1 MEVVIVVLSVLWWK
15 WTRNQYLATKHAYLI
30 TLSCCGLNDLLLC
43 NTYDEVISYWLL
55 LNLLN
60 FTSLIHSLEDTRG
73 CHLWYGI
80 FIRSI
85 ARGRGLSTLEIS
97 LSWLKYVPSSYT
109 DLYEV
114 IGLWPWWI
122 WYEEI
127 YRTDHH
133 GRYWSRYVG

>member
-1 MEVVIVVLSVLWWK
+1 MEVVIVVMYK
-15 WTRNQYLATKHAYLI
+15 KPIIPCYQTCIPNQ
-30 TLSCCGLNDLLLC
+30 TLSYGLNDFLLC
-43 NTYDEVISYWLL
+43 NTYVEVISYWLL
-55 LNLLN
+55 LNSLN
-60 FTSLIHSLEDTRG
+60 FNFLIYSLEDTRD
-73 CHLWYGI
+73 CHLCYGI

-85 ARGRGLSTLEIS
+85 ARSRGLSTLEIS

-127 YRTDHH
+127 YGTDDH